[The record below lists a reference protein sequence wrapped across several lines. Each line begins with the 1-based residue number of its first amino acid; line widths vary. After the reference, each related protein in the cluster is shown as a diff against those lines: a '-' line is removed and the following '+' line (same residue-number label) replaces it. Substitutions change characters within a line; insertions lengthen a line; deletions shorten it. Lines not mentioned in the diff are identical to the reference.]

1 MKEKVQVAYFNH
13 FILLGVIA
21 GLVALLDFIGVITF
35 PVGFFG
41 VSSAFYIGAAFFTAF
56 AIWFGLYGLLAIYIG
71 LLIGAII
78 AGTFT
83 IFAFVLALG
92 NVFGAAIPM
101 IVFKKGNL
109 NIELKN
115 TKDYIGYFIS
125 STFGQSIVSGFW
137 TIYGFSIFG
146 IIPSETIGVALS
158 GWVFGD
164 IVVSLII
171 GIPLLKLVSPVI
183 KRTSLYKKK
192 FL

>member
-1 MKEKVQVAYFNH
+1 MREGGQKTYFNH
-13 FILLGVIA
+13 FILIGVIA

-71 LLIGAII
+71 LLIGAVI

-92 NVFGAAIPM
+92 NVLGAGIPM

-109 NIELKN
+109 SIELKN
-115 TKDYIGYFIS
+115 AKDYIGYFLS
-125 STFGQSIVSGFW
+125 STLGQSIFSGVW

-146 IIPSETIGVALS
+146 IIPQETIGVVLS
-158 GWVFGD
+158 GWIFGD

-183 KRTSLYKKK
+183 KRTSLYKKN